1 MSREEKINKIEDL
14 RSQLHEI
21 DEDEDFYVETRK
33 EAKRMRATLDISCE
47 ETGLSKEELIQL
59 VAVCNGGTIINN
71 NLEKEGK

>member
-1 MSREEKINKIEDL
+1 
-14 RSQLHEI
+14 
-21 DEDEDFYVETRK
+21 
-33 EAKRMRATLDISCE
+33 MRATLDIYCE

>member
-1 MSREEKINKIEDL
+1 MSREEIINKIEDL

-21 DEDEDFYVETRK
+21 DEDEDFYFFFLK
-33 EAKRMRATLDISCE
+33 EAKRMKATLDIYCE
-47 ETGLSKEELIQL
+47 ETGLSKKELIQL

>member
-1 MSREEKINKIEDL
+1 MSREEIINKIEDL

-33 EAKRMRATLDISCE
+33 EAKRMKATLDIYCK

-59 VAVCNGGTIINN
+59 IAVCNGGTIINN